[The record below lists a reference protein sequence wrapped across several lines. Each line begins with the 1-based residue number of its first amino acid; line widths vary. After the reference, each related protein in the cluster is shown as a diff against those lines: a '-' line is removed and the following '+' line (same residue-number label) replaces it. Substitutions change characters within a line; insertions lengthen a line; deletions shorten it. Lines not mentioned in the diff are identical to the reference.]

1 MGNQKNNK
9 LSLEKFKVTEIKNS
23 NQIFGGGTT
32 SGENPAC
39 SLVKTVTTSK
49 NKGNQNQI
57 VL

>member
-32 SGENPAC
+32 SGGNPEC
-39 SLVKTVTTSK
+39 SLSKITGTSKNK
-49 NKGNQNQI
+49 NKGNQI
-57 VL
+57 II

>member
-1 MGNQKNNK
+1 MGNQKNK
-9 LSLEKFKVTEIKNS
+9 LQLEKFRVTEIKNS

-57 VL
+57 VI